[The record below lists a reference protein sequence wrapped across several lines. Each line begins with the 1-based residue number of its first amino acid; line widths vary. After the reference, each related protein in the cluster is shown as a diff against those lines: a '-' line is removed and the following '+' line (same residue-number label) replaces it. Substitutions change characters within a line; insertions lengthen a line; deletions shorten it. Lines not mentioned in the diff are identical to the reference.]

1 MDYANMATDALE
13 ARRQEIA
20 AESTED
26 RTLEEL
32 TSLEAEMRA
41 ITDELETRKAAEE
54 ERKRLAESIATNTK
68 IEPTNEVEPE
78 IRKES
83 SNMEIRNSKEYIDA
97 FAEYIKTGRADEC
110 RSLLTENVSGGT
122 VAVPDFVYDIVKTAW
137 EKNEVISRVA
147 KTNFKGN
154 FKVNFEISGGTATKH
169 TEGGTAV
176 TEEELVMG
184 LVNLIPSNYKKWI
197 GVSDEVLDT
206 RGEEFLRYVYEELS
220 YRIMK
225 KISDDLIDQIEAQA
239 ATPDATKPAVPT
251 GSASALTAVLTAR
264 GLLSDEADGSAVVI
278 LNRTTWAAIEAA
290 RATASYAFDPF
301 YGLPIIMSSAVA
313 NNAVIV
319 GSLERGAI
327 LNLPNGLDV
336 KLNFD
341 DKTMA
346 TQDMNRVIGR
356 LYAAI
361 GVVAPNAFAVA
372 TIS

>member
-1 MDYANMATDALE
+1 MDYTNMATDALE

-20 AESTED
+20 SEATED
-26 RTLEEL
+26 RSLEDL
-32 TSLEAEMRA
+32 NALEAEMKA
-41 ITDELETRKAAEE
+41 ITAELETRKAAEA
-54 ERKRLAESIATNTK
+54 ERRKLAESIANDTK
-68 IEPTNEVEPE
+68 IEPTNKVEPE
-78 IRKES
+78 IRKE

-110 RSLLTENVSGGT
+110 RSLLTENVNGGT

-137 EKNEVISRVA
+137 EKNEVVSRIA
-147 KTNFKGN
+147 KTEFKGN
-154 FKVNFEISGGTATKH
+154 LKVNFEISGGVATKH

-176 TEEELVMG
+176 TEEALTLG
-184 LVNLIPSNYKKWI
+184 IVNLIPANYKKWI

-220 YRIMK
+220 YRIVK
-225 KISDDLIDQIEAQA
+225 AIGDDLINQIEAQA
-239 ATPDATKPAVPT
+239 ATPVATKPAVAA
-251 GSASALTAVLTAR
+251 GSSDALSAVLTAR
-264 GLLSDEADGSAVVI
+264 GLISDEADGSAVVM
-278 LNRTTWAAIEAA
+278 LNRSTWAAIESA
-290 RATASYAFDPF
+290 RITANYAFDPF
-301 YGLPIIMSSAVA
+301 YGMPVIISSAVDDDK
-313 NNAVIV
+313 VIV

-372 TIS
+372 TIA